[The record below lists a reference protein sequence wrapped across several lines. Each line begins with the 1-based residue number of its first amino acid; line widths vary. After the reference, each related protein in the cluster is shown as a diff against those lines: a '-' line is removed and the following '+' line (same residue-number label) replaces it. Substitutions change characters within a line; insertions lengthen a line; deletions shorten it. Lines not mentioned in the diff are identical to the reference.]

1 MKLYKILTLMFGAAL
16 LTVSCNDIDE
26 QYPESGALTPEQVQ
40 ETNQAVPSRLKA
52 TFDGMFNFMAKPKTG
67 YPSNSRA
74 DDFGFVM
81 AAISLDLE
89 GADMTSDNN
98 GYNWFSTC
106 CEWSNRNP
114 NYANPFIR
122 YKIPYTEIGLC
133 NDFIA
138 AMPAETA
145 ATPEGKNQIAQA
157 RALRCFSYMALAPY
171 FQFGYA
177 TAADQP
183 CIPLLT
189 DTVDFT
195 NNPRATVKQVYDY
208 IIKELTELIPDLG
221 GLSRSTK
228 AYINEN
234 VAYGLR
240 ARANL
245 SIGKYA
251 EAAADAAKAA
261 EGFEPYSIAECSKP
275 AFCKLTD
282 HNWIWGIN
290 VFDDLVKSSG
300 YQSSSSWLCAF
311 TGDGYGPACTVVPC
325 INVLLYNKI
334 PDTDVRKGWWL
345 DANKH
350 SPNWA
355 DLVWAD
361 PADPSITAQG
371 DAIADFETSDGGK
384 VAFLPYTNIKFA
396 QKSGVGNSLNNND
409 WPLMRVEE
417 MILIQAEGLAKSG
430 QEAQGR
436 QVLEN
441 FVKKYRDPEYN
452 SNASGRTLADEIW
465 YQRRVELWGEGFFM
479 SDAKRLGKPVVRIH
493 AVSTDEFDNGSNL
506 SAAFQFNV
514 AADNAYMNMRFP
526 TTEMNNNRGIVD
538 NQGGTQPVAGDLPEL
553 RDGVTD

>member
-1 MKLYKILTLMFGAAL
+1 MKLYKISTLMLGAAL
-16 LTVSCNDIDE
+16 FTVSCSDIDK
-26 QYPESGALTPEQVQ
+26 QDPESGALTPDQVK
-40 ETNQAVPSRLKA
+40 ETNLAIPSRIQA
-52 TFDGMFNFMAKPKTG
+52 TFDGMFNFMAKPSTG
-67 YPSNSRA
+67 YPSSSRA

-89 GADMTSDNN
+89 GADMFGGDN

-106 CEWSNRNP
+106 SEYSNRNP

-138 AMPAETA
+138 SLPADSDD
-145 ATPEGKNQIAQA
+145 PSIKNQIAQA
-157 RALRCFSYMALAPY
+157 RALRCFAYMALAPY
-171 FQFGYA
+171 FQFGFSK
-177 TAADQP
+177 AADQP

-189 DTVDFT
+189 DGVDFT
-195 NNPRATVKQVYDY
+195 NNPRATVKEVYDY
-208 IIKELTELIPDLG
+208 VITELTEAIPQLG
-221 GLSRSTK
+221 GVQRSSK

-245 SIGKYA
+245 ALGKYA

-261 EGFEPYSIAECSKP
+261 EGFTPASIAEVSVPTFCS
-275 AFCKLTD
+275 LSE

-290 VFDDLVKSSG
+290 VFDDLIRNYG
-300 YQSSSSWLCAF
+300 YRTSVSWLCAF
-311 TGDGYGPACTVVPC
+311 TGDGYGPATDNVPC

-334 PDTDVRKGWWL
+334 PETDVRKGWWL

-355 DLVWAD
+355 NLTWSD
-361 PADPSITAQG
+361 PADPSIKATG
-371 DAIADFETSDGGK
+371 DEIADFETSDGGK
-384 VAFLPYTNIKFA
+384 VAFGPYTNIKFA
-396 QKSGVGNSLNNND
+396 LKSGVGNSLNNND

-430 QEAQGR
+430 NEAQAR
-436 QVLEN
+436 QILES
-441 FVKKYRDPEYN
+441 FVKTYRDPQY
-452 SNASGRTLADEIW
+452 SSTAGGRSLADEIW
-465 YQRRVELWGEGFFM
+465 FQRRVELWGEGFFM
-479 SDAKRLGKPVVRIH
+479 SDAKRLSKPIVRIH
-493 AVSTDEFDNGSNL
+493 NADTKTNGSNVP
-506 SAAFQFNV
+506 AAWQFNISP
-514 AADNAYMNMRFP
+514 DNAYLNMRFP

-538 NQGGTQPVAGDLPEL
+538 NQGGNQPVAGDLPDL